1 MTWASTIDRNF
12 EPGWGL
18 YNNSTGTVRD
28 IVFAPGDD
36 PNSGDLPQYVAVEF
50 SHYTGPVWDP
60 ENPKVGCNTVRQKF
74 YTQPQNSTNSYKL

>member
-1 MTWASTIDRNF
+1 MRIVDRNF

-18 YNNSTGTVRD
+18 YNNSIGTVRD

-60 ENPKVGCNTVRQKF
+60 ENPKVGCAS
-74 YTQPQNSTNSYKL
+74 NSMRPTFCT